1 MNTLLHST
9 FRAATC
15 AALFLLLTP
24 AAPAATYN
32 IPTADPFSRG
42 WYDGTGFHSRNLG
55 FTDNYF
61 AGCNGEEFRNFF
73 IFTLP
78 VLAPGES
85 ISGVSLALYAPP
97 SDGSD
102 PGGYHSPDPTETYQL
117 FSIDGTSNAAL
128 RAGGTGLTGIFA
140 DLGTGIS
147 YSAGTVMSPA
157 SRGTDVIIPLNAAFL
172 AYAMTNLGGEIS
184 LGGAVTSLNPM
195 NLEETEGVFGDSG
208 GVGLNQTRLIVDTVP
223 EPSAT
228 ALLLL
233 GGAFYVRRR
242 SLRTHI
248 RNA

>member
-1 MNTLLHST
+1 MNILLNST
-9 FRAATC
+9 IRAATC
-15 AALFLLLTP
+15 AALLVSLMHS
-24 AAPAATYN
+24 APAATYT

-42 WYDGTGFHSRNLG
+42 WYDGTGFHSPAPSYN
-55 FTDNYF
+55 DNYF

-102 PGGYHSPDPTETYQL
+102 IGGYNSPDPTETYQL

-172 AYAMTNLGGEIS
+172 AYAMTNLGGEVS

-195 NLEETEGVFGDSG
+195 NLEETEGVFGYSG
-208 GVGLNQTRLIVDTVP
+208 GGVLNQTRLIIDTVP

-228 ALLLL
+228 ALLVL
-233 GGAFYVRRR
+233 GGAFYMRRR
-242 SLRTHI
+242 SLRTREH
-248 RNA
+248 NA